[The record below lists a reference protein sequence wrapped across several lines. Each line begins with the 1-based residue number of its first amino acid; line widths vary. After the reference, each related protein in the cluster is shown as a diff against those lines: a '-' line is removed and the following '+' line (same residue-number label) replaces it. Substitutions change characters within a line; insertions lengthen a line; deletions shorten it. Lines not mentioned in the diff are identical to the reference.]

1 MENSILKGR
10 ILMDVENLIS
20 RSCTSQTNTFKF
32 ENLHVALLKK
42 YYNATDVAIDYHRHR
57 IRMNIVID
65 DKQYDP
71 TTVNINLP
79 VIPTNFSFINLK
91 DFLKSCINK
100 DSKNLGFYASILQS
114 FTQQKV
120 KLSTV

>member
-1 MENSILKGR
+1 
-10 ILMDVENLIS
+10 MDVENLIS
-20 RSCTSQTNTFKF
+20 RSCTNPTNNFKF
-32 ENLHVALLKK
+32 ENLHVILLKK
-42 YYNATDVAIDYHRHR
+42 YYNATDVFIDYHRHR

-79 VIPTNFSFINLK
+79 VIPTNLSFINLK
-91 DFLKSCINK
+91 EFLKSCISK

-120 KLSTV
+120 KLSAI